1 MVQIVPT
8 ILVYTHYEFK
18 NTLEKIQGSF
28 DLAQIDVMDGIF
40 VPNTTFFNVEKINAL
55 TKNISYET
63 HLMVADTKKYIKKS
77 LQLKNLMRIYCH
89 YESIKHQAHEILQSI
104 KRSKI
109 QAGIALNP
117 QTSVDSVKHL
127 LPDCDAVL
135 IMSVQPGYSGQKFI
149 PETVEKVRALRA

>member
-1 MVQIVPT
+1 
-8 ILVYTHYEFK
+8 
-18 NTLEKIQGSF
+18 
-28 DLAQIDVMDGIF
+28 
-40 VPNTTFFNVEKINAL
+40 
-55 TKNISYET
+55 
-63 HLMVADTKKYIKKS
+63 
-77 LQLKNLMRIYCH
+77 MRIYCH
-89 YESIKHQAHEILQSI
+89 YESIKHQALEILQSI

-149 PETVEKVRALRA
+149 PETVEKVRALRVLSEKVVITIDGGVNETNGRDLVKAGADILSMNNYLYKGDPVQQKDELLKLIYPK